1 MADLLSN
8 TPVREVI
15 EVSPRND
22 KNIFIVENYPRK
34 IQRLPSNMAEVESR
48 AKDII
53 FSDKNMDNIKISRLI
68 TRHIQLIESL
78 YDIVQ
83 KKVSPTEIDP
93 HQLEKIESEY
103 NTLITNY
110 GAQIKSVT
118 RIIRSE
124 LESPSM
130 LAKRRLF
137 P

>member
-1 MADLLSN
+1 
-8 TPVREVI
+8 
-15 EVSPRND
+15 
-22 KNIFIVENYPRK
+22 
-34 IQRLPSNMAEVESR
+34 
-48 AKDII
+48 
-53 FSDKNMDNIKISRLI
+53 MDNIKISRLI

-93 HQLEKIESEY
+93 HELEKIESEY

-130 LAKRRLF
+130 LQKRRLF